1 MEKSPPNRCPQLN
14 RIFNPNFLKL
24 HPQNVHTPTKMETAP
39 KKMETTPKSWDH
51 APN

>member
-1 MEKSPPNRCPQLN
+1 MEKSPPNRYPQLN
-14 RIFNPNFLKL
+14 RMFTPNFLKL
-24 HPQNVHTPTKMETAP
+24 HPENFHSP